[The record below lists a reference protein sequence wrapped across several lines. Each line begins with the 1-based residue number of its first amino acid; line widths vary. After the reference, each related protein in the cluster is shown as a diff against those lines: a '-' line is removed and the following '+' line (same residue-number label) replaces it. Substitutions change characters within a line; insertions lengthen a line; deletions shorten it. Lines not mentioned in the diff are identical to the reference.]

1 VSDVKSCAGLAETV
15 VRLAGRA
22 VENADGVSFM
32 FGEVV
37 SAYPLQILVEQRLL
51 LPEDVLI
58 LTDPVIAAAVLCTDA
73 DGKEIPNLYVVR
85 HKLASADR
93 VLLAKVQG
101 GQAYVVLSKI
111 YPTEPLDS

>member
-22 VENADGVSFM
+22 VENAEGVNFM
-32 FGEVV
+32 FGEVA

-58 LTDPVIAAAVLCTDA
+58 LTDPVISEAVLCRGA
-73 DGKEIPNLYVVR
+73 DGKEIPNLYVVK
-85 HKLASADR
+85 HKLARADR

-111 YPTEPLDS
+111 YPTELLEG